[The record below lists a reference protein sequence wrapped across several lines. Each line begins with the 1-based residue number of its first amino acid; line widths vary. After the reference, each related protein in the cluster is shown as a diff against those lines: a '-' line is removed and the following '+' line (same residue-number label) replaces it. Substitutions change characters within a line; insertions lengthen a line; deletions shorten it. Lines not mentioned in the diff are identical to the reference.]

1 MPGLLRSVWAVVAG
15 FLTMAVMVMVLTV
28 IAVKAMGLKSA
39 QPTPGYLELNV
50 VYSLA
55 AAALGGWVTGW
66 IARPRSL
73 EHGYVLGGLMVVMG
87 VLSYFQY
94 KGTQPVWYQVL
105 MTVVPGI
112 IAILAAGWAG
122 SSPNNR

>member
-1 MPGLLRSVWAVVAG
+1 MAGLLRSVGAVVAG

-28 IAVKAMGLKSA
+28 IAVKAMGLKSG
-39 QPTPGYLELNV
+39 QPTSGYLVLNV

-112 IAILAAGWAG
+112 IAILAAGWVG